1 MATSSSMRYSVVQA
15 DEELLQQTLGIYTKG
30 AMFWGKQ
37 SGTFKGDMT
46 VMDALPGN
54 YVITIIGC
62 NSGSK
67 SSVQAILTEISNWLN
82 TNVLDKDN
90 LKITDFIDVPAIV
103 RLNASYTAKEF
114 SFKFA
119 DARGRIYTLTVSPII
134 YPKAGELISKECED
148 KDQWGIFTDGS
159 GGSYRQL
166 LKANSTNCG
175 YVPPEPAGIEKRRFC
190 EDFDQWGEYTDGN
203 YGTYT
208 QLIKTN
214 STACGYVPP
223 PPAGTLIDTV
233 CEGTTKWGNF
243 TDGAGGT
250 RRELMAENSPDCG
263 YVAPPPGG
271 EPSGTYCQGLDL
283 WGKYTDGA
291 GGFTN
296 QLIKE
301 NSPDCGFTGPEPAGQ
316 LISTYC
322 VGKDKWGKYTDG
334 NGGFTNQV
342 ITVNHVDCGGGS
354 TGGGGGGSGTVV
366 RKQIRV
372 QSWKGEPLGYA
383 ELVYDSAEPY
393 FRVSGLSYLPGRIEG
408 TVGANTWVYANALP
422 GVFMSNSYGG
432 GIFPDNN
439 ARGADNNVYPYFST
453 NEGGSIYYMIQMV
466 PLALAQSSDIY
477 LSLNVYPP
485 DQGGG

>member
-67 SSVQAILTEISNWLN
+67 ASVQAILTEISNWLN

-134 YPKAGELISKECED
+134 YPKAGELISKVCED

-166 LKANSTNCG
+166 IKANSTNCG

-190 EDFDQWGEYTDGN
+190 EEFDQWGEYTDGN

-271 EPSGTYCQGLDL
+271 EPSGTYCQGFDL
-283 WGKYTDGA
+283 
-291 GGFTN
+291 
-296 QLIKE
+296 
-301 NSPDCGFTGPEPAGQ
+301 
-316 LISTYC
+316 
-322 VGKDKWGKYTDG
+322 WGKYTDG
-334 NGGFTNQV
+334 NGGFTNQL
-342 ITVNHVDCGGGS
+342 IKENSTDCGFIKVIG
-354 TGGGGGGSGTVV
+354 
-366 RKQIRV
+366 QM
-372 QSWKGEPLGYA
+372 P
-383 ELVYDSAEPY
+383 
-393 FRVSGLSYLPGRIEG
+393 
-408 TVGANTWVYANALP
+408 
-422 GVFMSNSYGG
+422 NS
-432 GIFPDNN
+432 
-439 ARGADNNVYPYFST
+439 
-453 NEGGSIYYMIQMV
+453 
-466 PLALAQSSDIY
+466 
-477 LSLNVYPP
+477 
-485 DQGGG
+485 

>member
-1 MATSSSMRYSVVQA
+1 MRYSVVQA

-67 SSVQAILTEISNWLN
+67 ASVQAILTEISNWLN

-134 YPKAGELISKECED
+134 YPKAGELIRKECED

-223 PPAGTLIDTV
+223 PPAGTLIDTT

-271 EPSGTYCQGLDL
+271 EPSGTYCQGFDL
-283 WGKYTDGA
+283 WGKYTDGE
-291 GGFTN
+291 GGFIN
-296 QLIKE
+296 QLIKA
-301 NSPDCGFTGPEPAGQ
+301 NSTECGFTEPVAGVINK
-316 LISTYC
+316 LIPARYR
-322 VGKDKWGKYTDG
+322 
-334 NGGFTNQV
+334 N
-342 ITVNHVDCGGGS
+342 S
-354 TGGGGGGSGTVV
+354 TGMVALAYDSSAEFIKVTGFLN
-366 RKQIRV
+366 
-372 QSWKGEPLGYA
+372 LGYPFT
-383 ELVYDSAEPY
+383 SN
-393 FRVSGLSYLPGRIEG
+393 GL
-408 TVGANTWVYANALP
+408 
-422 GVFMSNSYGG
+422 G
-432 GIFPDNN
+432 GIITGAFSAQSVDNKF
-439 ARGADNNVYPYFST
+439 YPSHSGGVQVDSYKEKGSDGQYYPRLDIRT
-453 NEGGSIYYMIQMV
+453 NTLLVLTRQV
-466 PLALAQSSDIY
+466 PLNVIQAFDVVLDIIGDY
-477 LSLNVYPP
+477 GE
-485 DQGGG
+485 DAGGA

>member
-82 TNVLDKDN
+82 MNVLDKDN

-134 YPKAGELISKECED
+134 YPKAGELISKVCED

-166 LKANSTNCG
+166 IKANSTKCG

-190 EDFDQWGEYTDGN
+190 EDSDQWGEYTDGN

-214 STACGYVPP
+214 ST
-223 PPAGTLIDTV
+223 
-233 CEGTTKWGNF
+233 N
-243 TDGAGGT
+243 
-250 RRELMAENSPDCG
+250 CG
-263 YVAPPPGG
+263 YVAPPPSG
-271 EPSGTYCQGLDL
+271 EPSGTYCQGFDL
-283 WGKYTDGA
+283 WSKYTDGN
-291 GGFTN
+291 GGLTN

-301 NSPDCGFTGPEPAGQ
+301 NSPDCGYIGPVAGMP
-316 LISTYC
+316 
-322 VGKDKWGKYTDG
+322 
-334 NGGFTNQV
+334 
-342 ITVNHVDCGGGS
+342 GS
-354 TGGGGGGSGTVV
+354 
-366 RKQIRV
+366 
-372 QSWKGEPLGYA
+372 
-383 ELVYDSAEPY
+383 
-393 FRVSGLSYLPGRIEG
+393 
-408 TVGANTWVYANALP
+408 
-422 GVFMSNSYGG
+422 
-432 GIFPDNN
+432 
-439 ARGADNNVYPYFST
+439 
-453 NEGGSIYYMIQMV
+453 
-466 PLALAQSSDIY
+466 
-477 LSLNVYPP
+477 
-485 DQGGG
+485 

>member
-190 EDFDQWGEYTDGN
+190 EEFDQWGEYTDGN

-271 EPSGTYCQGLDL
+271 EPSGTYCQGFDL
-283 WGKYTDGA
+283 WGKYTDGN

-301 NSPDCGFTGPEPAGQ
+301 NSPDCGFTGPQPAGT
-316 LISTYC
+316 LLESYC

-334 NGGFTNQV
+334 NGGFTNQLIKENSPDCGYIEPASVV
-342 ITVNHVDCGGGS
+342 INKLIPARYLNNTGMMALTYDSSAEYFKVTGFLNLGYPLTTSDFYRINTGAFSAQSVGGISYPDPSFTSFKKELGSDGKYYPHVDYN
-354 TGGGGGGSGTVV
+354 TG
-366 RKQIRV
+366 
-372 QSWKGEPLGYA
+372 
-383 ELVYDSAEPY
+383 
-393 FRVSGLSYLPGRIEG
+393 
-408 TVGANTWVYANALP
+408 ALT
-422 GVFMSNSYGG
+422 FLT
-432 GIFPDNN
+432 
-439 ARGADNNVYPYFST
+439 R
-453 NEGGSIYYMIQMV
+453 QV
-466 PLALAQSSDIY
+466 PLNVIQAFDVVLDIFG
-477 LSLNVYPP
+477 YPGEG
-485 DQGGG
+485 DGGP

>member
-67 SSVQAILTEISNWLN
+67 ASVQAILTEISNWLN
-82 TNVLDKDN
+82 TNVLNKDN

-134 YPKAGELISKECED
+134 YPKAGELIRKVCED

-175 YVPPEPAGIEKRRFC
+175 YVPP
-190 EDFDQWGEYTDGN
+190 
-203 YGTYT
+203 
-208 QLIKTN
+208 
-214 STACGYVPP
+214 
-223 PPAGTLIDTV
+223 PPAGNLISTG

-243 TDGAGGT
+243 TDGAGGI
-250 RRELMAENSPDCG
+250 RRELMVEKSPDCG

-271 EPSGTYCQGLDL
+271 EPSGTYCQGFDL
-283 WGKYTDGA
+283 
-291 GGFTN
+291 
-296 QLIKE
+296 
-301 NSPDCGFTGPEPAGQ
+301 
-316 LISTYC
+316 
-322 VGKDKWGKYTDG
+322 WGKYTDG
-334 NGGFTNQV
+334 NGGFINQLIKANSTECGFTEPVAGV
-342 ITVNHVDCGGGS
+342 INKLIPAKYLNSSGMMALTYDPSAEYFKV
-354 TGGGGGGSGTVV
+354 TGFLN
-366 RKQIRV
+366 
-372 QSWKGEPLGYA
+372 LGYPFTTRDI
-383 ELVYDSAEPY
+383 YD
-393 FRVSGLSYLPGRIEG
+393 ID
-408 TVGANTWVYANALP
+408 
-422 GVFMSNSYGG
+422 G
-432 GIFPDNN
+432 GIFSAQSVDDKFYPIYKGGLGVDSYKDKGSDGQYYP
-439 ARGADNNVYPYFST
+439 RLDKSTSTLLFLTRQVPLNVIQAFDVALY
-453 NEGGSIYYMIQMV
+453 IYYF
-466 PLALAQSSDIY
+466 PGD
-477 LSLNVYPP
+477 
-485 DQGGG
+485 GGA